1 MEGDLLANEP
11 PLSPDRFAR
20 AMAKVDWQSVHA
32 EMRAKTGLDGDHSP
46 RKPACDEATDPPAS
60 RKPTRDELE
69 RLVAVYDAALEES
82 NQIRIALAE
91 RVEALEAEAATRIR
105 AEKDE
110 RIALDERI
118 GALQAEIDAMTA
130 AWGDA
135 QRYARRMRR
144 EEAAKEKEK
153 EEEPRPPS
161 PFVYVDPDANAP
173 VEADARPGI
182 SRPNGDGCGA
192 AMRAALPPAELV
204 EPEVIV
210 LDESDDNEDEERKRR
225 RRRGRG
231 RGRPKKRAISP
242 YMVFCKKTRPK
253 VVAENPELDFG
264 DVGRRLGEM
273 WRRLGDEEKKK
284 YRESGSGSGTEEE
297 DTRETRTNTRGRE
310 EEEEKEE
317 KEKEEDG
324 DERVDGNAGE
334 GETDGVA
341 TETTNQN
348 QNQSEETTKKR
359 PAPDAF
365 AVMMG
370 AAKSAASPAKS
381 VVAKSSAAK
390 PSEGG
395 GPVPAP
401 APAPFEVPVEFE
413 VPEVPTASP
422 GSRKRMRVSM
432 SDSPGTPPGIMS
444 ADSPEAETSDV
455 GDVLIRR
462 KKAAEAEATEAAE
475 LLLDR
480 LKKASEAAELI
491 LLSDE
496 MTCEPLIKYNLAAAI
511 CGLNGDN
518 RADVN
523 MVRQRVREMRIQN
536 VENNQTDATE
546 RRVMQQK
553 LLKAAQLYVVYKSLK
568 QTVTHVSAA
577 QEVGLDETSEDSVRK
592 YAQLYQNADVNKL
605 RWTLSWLPWEGPME
619 PWRKEEAAWMKA
631 QEEWFKAKAE
641 ESRWK
646 KPAGGE
652 KEEMSPEPDE
662 EVDVEA
668 IQKQQ
673 EEEEEEEED
682 DDDEEE
688 EEEEEEGRETGPDE
702 GPAAE
707 RAGVAVKL
715 EPDFDNARRTA
726 PSARMDD
733 ERCVVS

>member
-118 GALQAEIDAMTA
+118 GALQAEVDAMRDA
-130 AWGDA
+130 LGDMA
-135 QRYARRMRR
+135 RYARRMRR
-144 EEAAKEKEK
+144 EEAAKEREK

-161 PFVYVDPDANAP
+161 PF
-173 VEADARPGI
+173 
-182 SRPNGDGCGA
+182 
-192 AMRAALPPAELV
+192 
-204 EPEVIV
+204 EVIV
-210 LDESDDNEDEERKRR
+210 LDKLDDD
-225 RRRGRG
+225 
-231 RGRPKKRAISP
+231 
-242 YMVFCKKTRPK
+242 
-253 VVAENPELDFG
+253 D
-264 DVGRRLGEM
+264 
-273 WRRLGDEEKKK
+273 
-284 YRESGSGSGTEEE
+284 
-297 DTRETRTNTRGRE
+297 
-310 EEEEKEE
+310 
-317 KEKEEDG
+317 
-324 DERVDGNAGE
+324 
-334 GETDGVA
+334 
-341 TETTNQN
+341 
-348 QNQSEETTKKR
+348 
-359 PAPDAF
+359 
-365 AVMMG
+365 
-370 AAKSAASPAKS
+370 
-381 VVAKSSAAK
+381 AK

-401 APAPFEVPVEFE
+401 APE

-422 GSRKRMRVSM
+422 GARKRMRVSM
-432 SDSPGTPPGIMS
+432 SDSPGTPPGAS

-462 KKAAEAEATEAAE
+462 KKATEAEATEAAE

-480 LKKASEAAELI
+480 LKKASEAAELY

-496 MTCEPLIKYNLAAAI
+496 MTCEPLIKYNLAATI
-511 CGLNGDN
+511 CGLDGDN

-523 MVRQRVREMRIQN
+523 MVRQRVREMRRIN

-546 RRVMQQK
+546 RREMQEK

-568 QTVTHVSAA
+568 HKVTHVSAA
-577 QEVGLDETSEDSVRK
+577 QELGLDETSEDSVRK

-619 PWRKEEAAWMKA
+619 PWRKEEVAWMKA

-641 ESRWK
+641 ESRRK
-646 KPAGGE
+646 KPAGGGE

-673 EEEEEEEED
+673 EEED
-682 DDDEEE
+682 DDE
-688 EEEEEEGRETGPDE
+688 EEEEEEGRETGPGE

-715 EPDFDNARRTA
+715 EPDFDDARRTA